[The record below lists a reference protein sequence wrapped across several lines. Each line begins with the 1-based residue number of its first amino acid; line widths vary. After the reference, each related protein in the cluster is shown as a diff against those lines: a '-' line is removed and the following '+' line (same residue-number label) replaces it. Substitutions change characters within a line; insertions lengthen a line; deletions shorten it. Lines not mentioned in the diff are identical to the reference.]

1 MDSSTVGKGPG
12 LIFGREAGGADGGGN
27 GGRGGHVVEVKWAK
41 LRVSLAP
48 ERRGA
53 FLLGFFGR
61 EEGN

>member
-1 MDSSTVGKGPG
+1 MGVG
-12 LIFGREAGGADGGGN
+12 EVGGGR
-27 GGRGGHVVEVKWAK
+27 GEGGHVVEVKWAK

-53 FLLGFFGR
+53 FLLGFFGK

>member
-1 MDSSTVGKGPG
+1 MGVS
-12 LIFGREAGGADGGGN
+12 ADGGA
-27 GGRGGHVVEVKWAK
+27 GHVVEVKWAK

-53 FLLGFFGR
+53 FLLGFFFGR